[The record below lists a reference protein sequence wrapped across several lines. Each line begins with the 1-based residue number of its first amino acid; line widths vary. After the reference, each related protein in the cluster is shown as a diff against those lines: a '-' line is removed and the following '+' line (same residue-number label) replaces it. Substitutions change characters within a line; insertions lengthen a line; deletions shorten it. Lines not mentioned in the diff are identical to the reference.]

1 MDGCE
6 VFWFFFKIV
15 NMKILYI
22 LFFYRLLNFFIE
34 IFDYLDDF
42 FNNVFLRVLNYFN
55 IIMGGDFNLGDIDWN

>member
-15 NMKILYI
+15 NRKILYI

-55 IIMGGDFNLGDIDWN
+55 IIMGGDLNLGDIDWN